1 MPHRSRR
8 RRSPIRKRPLFK
20 WFVAG
25 GILGIAV
32 AFFLFYALSHE
43 LVIADYALILWPSS
57 MAMLAPTDSSWAET
71 LTIALA
77 FIGNFL
83 LYGLAAVI
91 IGALAKRV
99 SHLFSGQ

>member
-1 MPHRSRR
+1 LPHRSRR
-8 RRSPIRKRPLFK
+8 RPPIRKRPLFK

-25 GILGIAV
+25 GIVGIAV

-43 LVIADYALILWPSS
+43 LVIADYALIFWPASI
-57 MAMLAPTDSSWAET
+57 ALLATHDGFWAET
-71 LTIALA
+71 LTITFA

-91 IGALAKRV
+91 IGAVAKRV
-99 SHLFSGQ
+99 GRLSSHQ